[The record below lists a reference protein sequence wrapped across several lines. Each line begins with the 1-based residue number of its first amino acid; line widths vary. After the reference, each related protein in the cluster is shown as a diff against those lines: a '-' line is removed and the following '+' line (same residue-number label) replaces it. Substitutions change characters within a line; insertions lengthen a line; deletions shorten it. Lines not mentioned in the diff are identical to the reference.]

1 MIIFLVAIASMYILG
16 HTKQRKRKK
25 QELDDQMIRNNISTN
40 LSTSAVE
47 KLGRHTSQK
56 VKVIF

>member
-1 MIIFLVAIASMYILG
+1 MIIFLVAIASMYIIG

-25 QELDDQMIRNNISTN
+25 QEQYDQMIRNNISTN

-56 VKVIF
+56 VEVIF